1 MSSSEEE
8 KDELV
13 AEQADEHA
21 HEVVAFLPHDS
32 LPEPKHIPFGL
43 TPTSSFSV
51 VINVASA
58 VFVNKR
64 IFEDDALRHA
74 QVTFAA
80 IHFAIT
86 AATLYAV
93 STAPIALFQ
102 RKHAGFLQI
111 LPLAVATDDVTVW

>member
-80 IHFAIT
+80 T
-86 AATLYAV
+86 TSPSPPRP
-93 STAPIALFQ
+93 STPSPPHQ
-102 RKHAGFLQI
+102 
-111 LPLAVATDDVTVW
+111 

>member
-58 VFVNKR
+58 VG
-64 IFEDDALRHA
+64 LL
-74 QVTFAA
+74 
-80 IHFAIT
+80 
-86 AATLYAV
+86 TL
-93 STAPIALFQ
+93 SSPTPRL
-102 RKHAGFLQI
+102 H
-111 LPLAVATDDVTVW
+111 